1 MRDAA
6 TPEHRATQ
14 LHRGIWKNPPVSPR
28 YTYSRYFEI
37 IRASIR
43 VFASPLIFHF
53 SFNGQG
59 TNWVKSGT
67 IKEEINGRFISQ
79 FVRLSNNW
87 KSREDGIIR
96 GEKWSVLK
104 FILRYEG
111 KFIRRRIFHWTL
123 DCVGKKEDN
132 VRTFESDVRDCKLFF
147 YRVLAS
153 WKHALPYIPPR
164 QIFLFCCELNTAYNL
179 FHNLEKL
186 LRQREIFNSD

>member
-1 MRDAA
+1 MRNNARRGHTR
-6 TPEHRATQ
+6 TPRDPVASRHLKKSARFSL
-14 LHRGIWKNPPVSPR
+14 LHLL
-28 YTYSRYFEI
+28 EI

-53 SFNGQG
+53 SNGQG

-67 IKEEINGRFISQ
+67 IKKEINGRFISQ
-79 FVRLSNNW
+79 LVRLSNNW

-104 FILRYEG
+104 FTFTLCT
-111 KFIRRRIFHWTL
+111 RRRIFHWTL

-153 WKHALPYIPPR
+153 
-164 QIFLFCCELNTAYNL
+164 
-179 FHNLEKL
+179 
-186 LRQREIFNSD
+186 

>member
-1 MRDAA
+1 MRNNARRGHTR
-6 TPEHRATQ
+6 TPRDPVASRHLKKSARFSL
-14 LHRGIWKNPPVSPR
+14 LHLL
-28 YTYSRYFEI
+28 EI

-53 SFNGQG
+53 SNGQE

-104 FILRYEG
+104 FTIRYEG

-153 WKHALPYIPPR
+153 
-164 QIFLFCCELNTAYNL
+164 
-179 FHNLEKL
+179 
-186 LRQREIFNSD
+186 